1 MSPPLAVLTTLVLIL
16 LVPRRVPMWATF
28 LGASVALPLLC
39 GIGLGASA
47 TLWRDAAT
55 DAGTWAFVAL
65 CAGVFVLSSI
75 LTHGGHLAA
84 LCDFASA
91 FIPARRIRAAVMPA
105 LVGLVPMPGGAIV
118 SAPLIER
125 SLADAEV
132 SATDK

>member
-1 MSPPLAVLTTLVLIL
+1 MAPPLAVLATLILIL
-16 LVPRRVPMWATF
+16 LAPRRIPMWATF
-28 LGASVALPLLC
+28 LVACLALPLLC
-39 GIGLGASA
+39 GIGLSQAQL
-47 TLWRDAAT
+47 LWQHAAGDGT
-55 DAGTWAFVAL
+55 TWAFVGL

-125 SLADAEV
+125 S
-132 SATDK
+132 